1 MISTTKML
9 ITMNRETY
17 CCMKKAIKMNVR
29 HQNGRP
35 FSQLNYYFLFLN
47 YYIVVFMSLF
57 LLITSYIIPYTVHYF
72 TSYYIPI
79 WCIVYISNTITFT
92 LIMSSFFLIK
102 QFGKDIMCKCSEHER
117 TE

>member
-17 CCMKKAIKMNVR
+17 CCIKKAIKMNIR
-29 HQNGRP
+29 HQSGRP
-35 FSQLNYYFLFLN
+35 FSQLNYYFIFL
-47 YYIVVFMSLF
+47 YYHIFIFMSLF
-57 LLITSYIIPYTVHYF
+57 LFITSYIIPYTIIYF
-72 TSYYIPI
+72 TAYYLPI
-79 WCIVYISNTITFT
+79 WSIVYISNIITST

-102 QFGKDIMCKCSEHER
+102 QFGKDIMCKCPEHER